1 MIVGNSA
8 ANESIIGGGGAD
20 SLVAGSGNDYIQGHI
35 NQVVYVHF
43 NDVPGFHVY
52 TPTEIQAILAGL
64 EQDHQAFNYFF
75 TLHLSH
81 PQDVAQ
87 MTGGGY
93 ATLQINQALAGG
105 ASHPVYP
112 GQPLPRGAS

>member
-64 EQDHQAFNYFF
+64 EQDYQAFNYFF
-75 TLHLSH
+75 TPNLS
-81 PQDVAQ
+81 DA
-87 MTGGGY
+87 
-93 ATLQINQALAGG
+93 QALAKM
-105 ASHPVYP
+105 ARAAFAPMHSNP
-112 GQPLPRGAS
+112 